1 MENFIDKYA
10 NSTIIDDN
18 GDTKKKIKL
27 IIKNTFQDINANIT
41 YFYYLRYINQK
52 DKIENED
59 LNTIA
64 PIYSNMQYFDEIKT
78 EDINKELLYE
88 IESEIE
94 QSYSSSLLIKFVN
107 ESENDKDE
115 KYYSIP
121 LLDFNTNK
129 TFYEKNKIL
138 IIIIIFSFSLI
149 IIFLIFFLCWRK
161 IKKRNTNLEDKFK
174 AITFSSGIEEDSSNI
189 NVSNK
194 SKVNDEYENT
204 FI

>member
-1 MENFIDKYA
+1 MKMKVKIISLYLKFIYNLYLVYNF
-10 NSTIIDDN
+10 
-18 GDTKKKIKL
+18 
-27 IIKNTFQDINANIT
+27 KN
-41 YFYYLRYINQK
+41 
-52 DKIENED
+52 
-59 LNTIA
+59 
-64 PIYSNMQYFDEIKT
+64 
-78 EDINKELLYE
+78 
-88 IESEIE
+88 IE
-94 QSYSSSLLIKFVN
+94 QSYSPSLLIKFVN

-129 TFYEKNKIL
+129 TFYEKNQIL
-138 IIIIIFSFSLI
+138 IIIIIFAFSII

-194 SKVNDEYENT
+194 SKVNDEHENT